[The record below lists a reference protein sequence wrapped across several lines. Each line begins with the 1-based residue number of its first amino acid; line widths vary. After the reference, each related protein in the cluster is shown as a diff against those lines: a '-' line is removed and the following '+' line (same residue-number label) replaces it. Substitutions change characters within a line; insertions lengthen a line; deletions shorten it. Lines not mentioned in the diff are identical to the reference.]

1 MSRRVS
7 TEADIL
13 IPGTDRFT
21 PVYVRIQDR
30 IRSAIATGAFGP
42 GDRLPTES
50 ELSSEFRTTRSTVR
64 HALDRLVYE
73 GLIHRRVGRGS
84 FVAENSVL
92 RSPIDSRRCLTFEE
106 QVALTGHVVTYR
118 SPSLELVPAPRQV
131 AQTLGLDPQASHQ
144 VFKMERLRV
153 IDQRP
158 VCLEIRYLPQEIGR
172 HVTGD
177 MLTRSSA
184 HSFISYIIGERMP
197 TIVVSITAE
206 LADTRVAQLL
216 EIAEGSAVIVRSNT
230 HHAASGAAKTCG
242 RSIYRGDVTT
252 EYVLGQELPGPSKA

>member
-1 MSRRVS
+1 VS
-7 TEADIL
+7 TEADIS
-13 IPGTDRFT
+13 IAGADRFT
-21 PVYVRIQDR
+21 PIYVRIQDR
-30 IRSAIATGAFGP
+30 IRSAIATGALGP
-42 GDRLPTES
+42 GDRLPTET

-84 FVAENSVL
+84 FVAETGVL

-106 QVALTGHVVTYR
+106 QVALSGHVVTYR
-118 SPSLELVPAPRQV
+118 APSLELVPAPRQV
-131 AQTLGLDPQASHQ
+131 AQCLGIEPQSH

-158 VCLEIRYLPQEIGR
+158 VGLEIRYLPQEIGR

-184 HSFISYIIGERMP
+184 HSFISHIIGERMP

-206 LADTRVAQLL
+206 LAGARVAQLL

-230 HHAASGAAKTCG
+230 HHATSGAAKTCG

-252 EYVLGQELPGPSKA
+252 EYVLGQELPDPSKA